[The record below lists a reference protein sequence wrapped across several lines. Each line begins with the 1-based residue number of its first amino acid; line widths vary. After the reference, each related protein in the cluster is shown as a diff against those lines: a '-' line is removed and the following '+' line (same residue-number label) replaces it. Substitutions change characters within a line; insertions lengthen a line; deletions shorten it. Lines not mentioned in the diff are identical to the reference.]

1 MKTRIIEIVDS
12 YNNSTYIPQ
21 YKFYFWWLRFQDL
34 HGLDIKFDS
43 LDQAKGWLIYN
54 PCKQV
59 IVHAN

>member
-12 YNNSTYIPQ
+12 YSNSTYIPQ
-21 YKFYFWWLRFQDL
+21 YKFYFWWLRFEDL

-43 LDQAKGWLIYN
+43 LDQAKEWLNYN

-59 IVHAN
+59 IVHKN